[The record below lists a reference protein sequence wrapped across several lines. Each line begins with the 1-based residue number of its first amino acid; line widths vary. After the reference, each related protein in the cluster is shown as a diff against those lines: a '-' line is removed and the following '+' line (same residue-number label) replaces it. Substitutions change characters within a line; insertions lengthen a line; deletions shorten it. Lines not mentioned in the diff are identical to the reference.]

1 MLDEDRFAA
10 GMAARRR
17 ILGDEYVDRSL
28 ANASE
33 FGRPLQELVT
43 EYCWGW
49 LWNRD
54 GLPDRTRSLINLAML
69 AALGRE
75 HELRLHVAGALRNG
89 CTIQEI
95 QEALLQ
101 AGVYAGIPAAVS
113 AFRIAQDVIADH
125 DHATHSGR

>member
-17 ILGDEYVDRSL
+17 VLGDDYVDRAL
-28 ANASE
+28 ANATE

-54 GLPDRTRSLINLAML
+54 GLPDRTRSLINLGIL

-89 CTIQEI
+89 CTIDEI
-95 QEALLQ
+95 QESLLH
-101 AGVYAGIPAAVS
+101 ACVYAGVPAAVS
-113 AFRIAQDVIADH
+113 AFRIAHDVITSH
-125 DHATHSGR
+125 DHAAQS

>member
-1 MLDEDRFAA
+1 MPDEDRFAA
-10 GMAARRR
+10 GLAARRR
-17 ILGDEYVDRSL
+17 VLGDEYVDQSMV
-28 ANASE
+28 NASE

-54 GLPDRTRSLINLAML
+54 GLPDRTRSLINLGML

-89 CTIQEI
+89 CTEREI

-101 AGVYAGIPAAVS
+101 AAVYAGVPAAVT
-113 AFRIAQDVIADH
+113 AFRIAQEVITDR
-125 DHATHSGR
+125 DPATHT

>member
-17 ILGDEYVDRSL
+17 VLGDDYVDRSL
-28 ANASE
+28 ATASE

-43 EYCWGW
+43 DYCWGW

-54 GLPDRTRSLINLAML
+54 ALPDRTRSLITLGML

-75 HELRLHVAGALRNG
+75 HELRLHVSGALRNG
-89 CTIQEI
+89 CTREEI
-95 QEALLQ
+95 QESLLQ
-101 AGVYAGIPAAVS
+101 AGIYAGVPAAVS
-113 AFRIAQDVIADH
+113 AFRVAHDVIADH
-125 DHATHSGR
+125 DHAAHS

>member
-1 MLDEDRFAA
+1 MVDEERFTA

-17 ILGDEYVDRSL
+17 VLGDAYVDRSL
-28 ANASE
+28 ASASE
-33 FGRPLQELVT
+33 FGSPLQELVT

-49 LWNRD
+49 LWNRG
-54 GLPDRTRSLINLAML
+54 GLPDRTRSLINLGML

-75 HELRLHVAGALRNG
+75 HELRLHLVGALRNG
-89 CTIQEI
+89 CTTEEI

-101 AGVYAGIPAAVS
+101 VCIYAGVPAAVS

-125 DHATHSGR
+125 DHATQS

>member
-1 MLDEDRFAA
+1 MLNEDRFAA
-10 GMAARRR
+10 GTAARRR
-17 ILGDEYVDRSL
+17 VLGDEYVNRSL
-28 ANASE
+28 ASASE

-54 GLPDRTRSLINLAML
+54 GLPDRVRSLINLGML

-89 CTIQEI
+89 CTKEEI
-95 QEALLQ
+95 QEALLHAGIY
-101 AGVYAGIPAAVS
+101 AGVPAAVS

-125 DHATHSGR
+125 DHPTHS

>member
-1 MLDEDRFAA
+1 MLDDDRFAA

-17 ILGDEYVDRSL
+17 VLGDEYVDRSL

-89 CTIQEI
+89 CTIEEI

-101 AGVYAGIPAAVS
+101 AGIYAGVPAAVS
-113 AFRIAQDVIADH
+113 AFRIAQDVIANH
-125 DHATHSGR
+125 DHATHS

>member
-1 MLDEDRFAA
+1 MLNEDRSAA

-17 ILGDEYVDRSL
+17 VLGDDYVNRAL
-28 ANASE
+28 ANASD
-33 FGRPLQELVT
+33 FGRPLQELIT

-54 GLPDRTRSLINLAML
+54 GLPDRTRSLINLGML

-75 HELRLHVAGALRNG
+75 HELRIHVAGALRNG
-89 CTIQEI
+89 CTKTEI
-95 QEALLQ
+95 QESLLQ
-101 AGVYAGIPAAVS
+101 VCVYAGVPAAVS

-125 DHATHSGR
+125 DHETE